1 MDEKFGIVM
10 FEGRMY
16 NLDEMKADELRE
28 LLNKISGSKEM
39 KQQELEIL
47 MGKYKT
53 KDKKEVNT
61 DER

>member
-39 KQQELEIL
+39 KQRELEIL
-47 MGKYKT
+47 SGKYKT
-53 KDKKEVNT
+53 
-61 DER
+61 